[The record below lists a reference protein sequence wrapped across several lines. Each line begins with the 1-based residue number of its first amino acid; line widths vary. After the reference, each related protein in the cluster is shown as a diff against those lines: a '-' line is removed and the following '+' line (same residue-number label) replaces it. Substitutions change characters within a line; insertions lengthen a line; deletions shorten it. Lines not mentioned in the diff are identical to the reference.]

1 MSPDDPLHTERDP
14 APLSAE
20 DEAEVARLLAD
31 AAEPVRMPPEVVDRL
46 ESVLADL
53 VAERPAPAGASEE
66 PPVEPPVELAAR
78 RPRWPRLML
87 AAAAVVIGGYG
98 VTAALQPGGMSGDD
112 GGGMS
117 TADESVAGSGESS
130 ALEDT
135 GGGADARA
143 QENRTPG
150 NGRATAGSLQEP
162 DAPRLLVLGPVL
174 LRPDRLQE
182 DVQRMLD
189 GSPRTGGPATSDSA
203 ECAPPALADDESWVP
218 SRYDGRRSVLVT
230 DSGAGGA
237 VDASVF
243 SCTGELLASVTVD
256 AP

>member
-1 MSPDDPLHTERDP
+1 MSPDDPLHTDRDP
-14 APLSAE
+14 ALLSAE

-31 AAEPVRMPPEVVDRL
+31 AAEPVRMPPEVADRL
-46 ESVLADL
+46 DAVLADL
-53 VAERPAPAGASEE
+53 VAERPAAARAAE
-66 PPVEPPVELAAR
+66 PPAEPPVELASR

-98 VTAALQPGGMSGDD
+98 VAAALQPGGMSGDD

-117 TADESVAGSGESS
+117 TADESVAGSERSS
-130 ALEDT
+130 ALEDAS
-135 GGGADARA
+135 GGVGARA
-143 QENRTPG
+143 GENRTPG
-150 NGRATAGSLQEP
+150 NGRATARSLQEP

-230 DSGAGGA
+230 DSGAGGT